1 MNQENKQKEG
11 KSDLELCTTIG
22 VLVAVVSAV
31 IGFILSIFS
40 WITGY
45 EVDFT
50 VLEGLGAPES
60 FGQVILAS
68 LLIALI
74 GFIVGFVVGLLI
86 ILFGGRED

>member
-1 MNQENKQKEG
+1 MEQENKQKES

-22 VLVAVVSAV
+22 VLVAAVSAV
-31 IGFILSIFS
+31 IGFILSLFS

-45 EVDFT
+45 EVDF
-50 VLEGLGAPES
+50 VLLEGIGAPET

-74 GFIVGFVVGLLI
+74 GFIFGFVAGLLI